1 MSVGDIGVYDQQP
14 QVSQD
19 TFVVVGEPDVIRS
32 QEITRSGVTN
42 DVTYETGKDCHRE
55 TGNDSVAVEA
65 TAVLEIGKRRPVYL
79 ANTAAEQYGQEAG
92 CSVAKITRN
101 DSCLESPERL
111 LPQGDSVY
119 QDTGSEIVGTDDDGE
134 HQTLRDISRCAPR
147 EISYDTPG
155 CDVQPQHC
163 NMQQQHCIVQSQ
175 HCGVQSQHCDVQSQ
189 HCNVQANRQ
198 AHPRGKNNV
207 KNEIDSDE
215 NASHLLISLSNALNP
230 GEAEYI
236 DRYRPKGRPRG
247 PKHPVWNFF
256 KFYKSGGLTL
266 GYMCLMCGNGFT
278 GPPNTTNAT
287 KHLRCKHKNEYL
299 LYFDLLEGAKQGTF
313 FGDVH
318 QSIRELVSKRGVKAE
333 ACTSEGNTGEGSIL
347 NYEVMNEGGH
357 RSHDWTDDAAGSS
370 QDAELHSF
378 LCSAL
383 ISNTS
388 KNSLVRYDVN
398 SAAENSEVS
407 SSGEVVFTGSSTG
420 DTEAGSSA
428 VSSDSTGQF
437 AGQVES
443 FLRDYRRL
451 EAECRRLRAE
461 LAAKDEYIKTLRLNL
476 MEERNKRK
484 SALIL
489 VQRALI
495 DE

>member
-1 MSVGDIGVYDQQP
+1 MSVGSIGAYNQQP
-14 QVSQD
+14 QMSQD
-19 TFVVVGEPDVIRS
+19 TFVVVGKPDVIRS
-32 QEITRSGVTN
+32 QEISTNGVAN
-42 DVTYETGKDCHRE
+42 DVTYETGKNCHRE
-55 TGNDSVAVEA
+55 ARNDNVAPEA
-65 TAVLEIGKRRPVYL
+65 TALLEIGKRRSVYL
-79 ANTAAEQYGQEAG
+79 TNTAAEQYGQETG
-92 CSVAKITRN
+92 CSIAKITRN
-101 DSCLESPERL
+101 DDCLESPERL

-119 QDTGSEIVGTDDDGE
+119 HDAGSELVGADDNGE

-147 EISYDTPG
+147 EINYETSQ
-155 CDVQPQHC
+155 CDVQSQHC
-163 NMQQQHCIVQSQ
+163 NMQQQHCNLQSQ
-175 HCGVQSQHCDVQSQ
+175 HCE
-189 HCNVQANRQ
+189 VQANRET
-198 AHPRGKNNV
+198 HPREKNNV

-230 GEAEYI
+230 SEAEYI

-287 KHLRCKHKNEYL
+287 KHLRCKHKHEYL

-333 ACTSEGNTGEGSIL
+333 ACTSESNTADGSIL
-347 NYEVMNEGGH
+347 NYEVMNEGINQN
-357 RSHDWTDDAAGSS
+357 HDWTDDAAGSS

-388 KNSLVRYDVN
+388 KNSLVRYDVS
-398 SAAENSEVS
+398 SAGENSEVS
-407 SSGEVVFTGSSTG
+407 SSGEVIFAGSSTG
-420 DTEAGSSA
+420 DTEATSSA

-451 EAECRRLRAE
+451 ETECRRLRTE
-461 LAAKDEYIKTLRLNL
+461 VAAKDEHIKTLRLNL

>member
-1 MSVGDIGVYDQQP
+1 MSIGGIGVYDQQP

-32 QEITRSGVTN
+32 QEITTNGVTN

-55 TGNDSVAVEA
+55 PGNDNVAPET
-65 TAVLEIGKRRPVYL
+65 TAVLEIGKRRSLYL
-79 ANTAAEQYGQEAG
+79 TNTAAEQYGQETG
-92 CSVAKITRN
+92 CSIAKITRN
-101 DSCLESPERL
+101 DDCLESPERL

-119 QDTGSEIVGTDDDGE
+119 HDAGSELIGTDDDGE

-147 EISYDTPG
+147 EINYETPQ

-163 NMQQQHCIVQSQ
+163 NMQQQHCT
-175 HCGVQSQHCDVQSQ
+175 VQSQHCD
-189 HCNVQANRQ
+189 ANRE
-198 AHPRGKNNV
+198 AHTRGKNNV

-287 KHLRCKHKNEYL
+287 KHLRCKHKHEYL

-333 ACTSEGNTGEGSIL
+333 ACTSESNTTEGSML
-347 NYEVMNEGGH
+347 NYEIMNEGVH
-357 RSHDWTDDAAGSS
+357 RNHNWTDDAAASS

-383 ISNTS
+383 ISNAS
-388 KNSLVRYDVN
+388 KNSLVRYDVSN
-398 SAAENSEVS
+398 ASENSEVS
-407 SSGEVVFTGSSTG
+407 SSGEVIFTSSSTG
-420 DTEAGSSA
+420 DPEAGSSA

-461 LAAKDEYIKTLRLNL
+461 VAAKDEHIKTLRLNL

>member
-1 MSVGDIGVYDQQP
+1 MSIGGIGVYDQQP

-32 QEITRSGVTN
+32 QEITTNGVTN
-42 DVTYETGKDCHRE
+42 DVTYETGKDCHQE
-55 TGNDSVAVEA
+55 SGSDNVAPEA
-65 TAVLEIGKRRPVYL
+65 RAVLEIGKRRSVYL
-79 ANTAAEQYGQEAG
+79 TNTTAEQYGQEAG
-92 CSVAKITRN
+92 CSVTKISRN
-101 DSCLESPERL
+101 DDCLESPERL

-119 QDTGSEIVGTDDDGE
+119 HDAELVRADDDGE

-147 EISYDTPG
+147 EISYETSQ
-155 CDVQPQHC
+155 CDVQSQHC
-163 NMQQQHCIVQSQ
+163 NMQQQHCSVQP
-175 HCGVQSQHCDVQSQ
+175 QHCDVQ
-189 HCNVQANRQ
+189 VPLPNRRTNRET
-198 AHPRGKNNV
+198 HPREKNNV

-287 KHLRCKHKNEYL
+287 KHLRCKHKHEYL

-333 ACTSEGNTGEGSIL
+333 ACTSEGNTTEGSAL
-347 NYEVMNEGGH
+347 NYEIMNEGVH
-357 RSHDWTDDAAGSS
+357 RSHDWTDDTAGSS

-383 ISNTS
+383 VSNTS
-388 KNSLVRYDVN
+388 KNSLVRYDVSN
-398 SAAENSEVS
+398 VSENSEVS
-407 SSGEVVFTGSSTG
+407 SSGEVIFTGSSTG

-451 EAECRRLRAE
+451 ETECRRLRADV
-461 LAAKDEYIKTLRLNL
+461 AAKDEHIKTLRLNL

>member
-1 MSVGDIGVYDQQP
+1 MSIGGIGVYDQQP

-32 QEITRSGVTN
+32 EEITTNGVTN
-42 DVTYETGKDCHRE
+42 DVTYDTGKDCYRE
-55 TGNDSVAVEA
+55 SGNDSVTSEE
-65 TAVLEIGKRRPVYL
+65 TAVLEIGKRRSVYL
-79 ANTAAEQYGQEAG
+79 TSTAAERYGQEAG

-101 DSCLESPERL
+101 DDCLECSERL
-111 LPQGDSVY
+111 LPQSDSMY
-119 QDTGSEIVGTDDDGE
+119 HDAGSELVAADNNGE

-147 EISYDTPG
+147 EISYETSQ
-155 CDVQPQHC
+155 CDMQPQHC
-163 NMQQQHCIVQSQ
+163 NMQQQHCNVQT
-175 HCGVQSQHCDVQSQ
+175 QHCDAS
-189 HCNVQANRQ
+189 RE
-198 AHPRGKNNV
+198 AHPREKNNV

-287 KHLRCKHKNEYL
+287 KHLRCKHKHEYL

-333 ACTSEGNTGEGSIL
+333 ACTSVGNTAEGSIP
-347 NYEVMNEGGH
+347 NYEIMNEAVH
-357 RSHDWTDDAAGSS
+357 RNHDWTDDTAGSS
-370 QDAELHSF
+370 QDAKLHSF

-388 KNSLVRYDVN
+388 KNSLVRYDVSN
-398 SAAENSEVS
+398 SGENSEVS
-407 SSGEVVFTGSSTG
+407 SSGEVIFTGSSVG
-420 DTEAGSSA
+420 DAEAGSSA

-451 EAECRRLRAE
+451 ETECRRLRAE
-461 LAAKDEYIKTLRLNL
+461 VAAKDEHIKTLRLNL
-476 MEERNKRK
+476 MDERNKRK

>member
-1 MSVGDIGVYDQQP
+1 MSVGGIGVYDQQP

-19 TFVVVGEPDVIRS
+19 TFVVVGESDVIRS
-32 QEITRSGVTN
+32 QEISTNTVTN
-42 DVTYETGKDCHRE
+42 DISYETGKECHRE
-55 TGNDSVAVEA
+55 ANSDNVASDG
-65 TAVLEIGKRRPVYL
+65 TAVLEIGKRRPIYL
-79 ANTAAEQYGQEAG
+79 GNATTEQYGQEAG
-92 CSVAKITRN
+92 CSVPKISRN
-101 DSCLESPERL
+101 DDCLESPERL
-111 LPQGDSVY
+111 IPQGDSVY
-119 QDTGSEIVGTDDDGE
+119 HDTGSELVSANDDGE

-147 EISYDTPG
+147 EISYEAPQ

-163 NMQQQHCIVQSQ
+163 NLQP
-175 HCGVQSQHCDVQSQ
+175 Q
-189 HCNVQANRQ
+189 HCNVQQQHCSVQANREG
-198 AHPRGKNNV
+198 HSREKSSV

-215 NASHLLISLSNALNP
+215 SASHLLISLSNALNP
-230 GEAEYI
+230 ADSEYI

-287 KHLRCKHKNEYL
+287 KHLRCKHKHEYL

-318 QSIRELVSKRGVKAE
+318 QSIRELVSKRGVKSE
-333 ACTSEGNTGEGSIL
+333 ACSSEGNTADGSLL
-347 NYEVMNEGGH
+347 NYEVANEGVH

-370 QDAELHSF
+370 QDTELHSF

-383 ISNTS
+383 ISNNNPCVFQS

-398 SAAENSEVS
+398 NAGENSEVS
-407 SSGEVVFTGSSTG
+407 SSGEVIFTSSSTADSEG
-420 DTEAGSSA
+420 TSSA
-428 VSSDSTGQF
+428 VSSDSTGHF

-451 EAECRRLRAE
+451 EAECRRLRSE
-461 LAAKDEYIKTLRLNL
+461 IAAKDEHIKTLRLNL

>member
-1 MSVGDIGVYDQQP
+1 MSVGGIGVYDQQP

-32 QEITRSGVTN
+32 QEITTNGVAN

-55 TGNDSVAVEA
+55 PGNDSVAPEA
-65 TAVLEIGKRRPVYL
+65 TTVLEIGKRRPMYL
-79 ANTAAEQYGQEAG
+79 TNAGAQQYGQESG
-92 CSVAKITRN
+92 CSVTKIPRN
-101 DSCLESPERL
+101 DNCLESPERL

-119 QDTGSEIVGTDDDGE
+119 HDTGSELVGTDDDGE
-134 HQTLRDISRCAPR
+134 HQTLHDISRCAPR
-147 EISYDTPG
+147 EITYETSQ

-163 NMQQQHCIVQSQ
+163 NIQQQHCNVHSQ
-175 HCGVQSQHCDVQSQ
+175 NCD
-189 HCNVQANRQ
+189 VQANRQ
-198 AHPRGKNNV
+198 AHPREKNNV

-215 NASHLLISLSNALNP
+215 NTSHLLISLSNALNP
-230 GEAEYI
+230 AEAEYI

-287 KHLRCKHKNEYL
+287 KHLRCKHKHEYL

-333 ACTSEGNTGEGSIL
+333 ACTSEGNTAEGSIL
-347 NYEVMNEGGH
+347 NYEVMNDGAH
-357 RSHDWTDDAAGSS
+357 RNHDWTDDTTGNS
-370 QDAELHSF
+370 QDTELHSF

-388 KNSLVRYDVN
+388 KNSLVRYDV
-398 SAAENSEVS
+398 SSGGENSEVS
-407 SSGEVVFTGSSTG
+407 SSGEVIFNGSSTG

-451 EAECRRLRAE
+451 EAECRRLRGE
-461 LAAKDEYIKTLRLNL
+461 VAAKDEHIKTLRLNL

>member
-1 MSVGDIGVYDQQP
+1 M
-14 QVSQD
+14 
-19 TFVVVGEPDVIRS
+19 
-32 QEITRSGVTN
+32 
-42 DVTYETGKDCHRE
+42 
-55 TGNDSVAVEA
+55 
-65 TAVLEIGKRRPVYL
+65 YL
-79 ANTAAEQYGQEAG
+79 TSTAAEQYSREAG
-92 CSVAKITRN
+92 CSVPKITRN
-101 DSCLESPERL
+101 DDCLESPERL

-119 QDTGSEIVGTDDDGE
+119 HATELVGADDDGD
-134 HQTLRDISRCAPR
+134 HQTLRDISHCTPR
-147 EISYDTPG
+147 EINYETSQ
-155 CDVQPQHC
+155 CDVQSQHC
-163 NMQQQHCIVQSQ
+163 NMQQQHCNL
-175 HCGVQSQHCDVQSQ
+175 QSQHCD
-189 HCNVQANRQ
+189 R
-198 AHPRGKNNV
+198 KNDV

-287 KHLRCKHKNEYL
+287 KHLRCKHKHEYL

-318 QSIRELVSKRGVKAE
+318 QSIREENFYLIKLFTLADNALHSLLLDDQPLQLVSKRGVKAE
-333 ACTSEGNTGEGSIL
+333 ACTSEGNTVEGSIL
-347 NYEVMNEGGH
+347 NYEVINEGVH
-357 RSHDWTDDAAGSS
+357 RNHDWTDDAAGSS

-383 ISNTS
+383 LSNTS
-388 KNSLVRYDVN
+388 KNSLIRYDIN
-398 SAAENSEVS
+398 SAGENSEVS
-407 SSGEVVFTGSSTG
+407 SSGKLSSLVRLLGKVVYILFQ
-420 DTEAGSSA
+420 DTETPSSA

-461 LAAKDEYIKTLRLNL
+461 VAAKDEHIKTLRLNL